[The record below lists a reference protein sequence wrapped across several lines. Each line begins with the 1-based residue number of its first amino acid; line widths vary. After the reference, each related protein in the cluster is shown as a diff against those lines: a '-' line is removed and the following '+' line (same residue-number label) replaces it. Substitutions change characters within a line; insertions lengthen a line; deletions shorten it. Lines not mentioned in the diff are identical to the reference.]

1 MKIRLILGCALLS
14 LGICAFGQSSA
25 DLPDAPSATI
35 APKPKPKPAPPAP
48 APPQTSAPQT
58 QNNSTDQQ
66 AQPTQAQPPANTQQP
81 AAQAAP
87 GQAPEQDKSSDDSAD
102 DQKPAQSQSG
112 EQSQSTDEKANSQ
125 QPSASKP
132 SDVGAENPAET
143 ITKNVNEVNIVFTV
157 TDKHGRFVKD
167 LKKEDFK
174 VLDDEKPQQILS
186 FRSETD
192 LPLRVGLLID
202 SSNSI
207 RDRFK
212 FEQEAA
218 IEFLNQIIRQRKDQA
233 FVIGFD
239 TVAEVTQD
247 YTDNTEE
254 LAHGV
259 RMLRAGGGT
268 ALYDAIY
275 YACREKLMNPP
286 SSPDGTRRA
295 IILLSDGDD
304 NQSRVTREEAVEMAQ
319 RAGVIIYAISTN
331 ITGEKT
337 RGDKVL
343 ERFAETTGGRLFTPF
358 KLQDVADAFTD
369 IQSELRSQY
378 AISYHPTDFVADGR
392 YRTIAIDALGKKN
405 LRVRAKKG
413 YYAPKNVAATSRI
426 EAPPAVN
433 K

>member
-1 MKIRLILGCALLS
+1 MKIRLILGCALLT

-35 APKPKPKPAPPAP
+35 APKPKPRPPAP
-48 APPQTSAPQT
+48 ATTQTPQT
-58 QNNSTDQQ
+58 QNNSSDPQGQSAPAQQ
-66 AQPTQAQPPANTQQP
+66 PSDNQQP
-81 AAQAAP
+81 AVQAAP
-87 GQAPEQDKSSDDSAD
+87 QTSQSPNDSAD
-102 DQKPAQSQSG
+102 DQKPDSQKPTQSQSSDQESG
-112 EQSQSTDEKANSQ
+112 NPQ
-125 QPSASKP
+125 QPANASKP
-132 SDVGAENPAET
+132 SDVNPEISAET
-143 ITKNVNEVNIVFTV
+143 IKKNVNEVNVVFTV

-167 LKKEDFK
+167 LKKGDFK

-202 SSNSI
+202 ASNSI

-218 IEFLNQIIRQRKDQA
+218 IEFLNQIIRQRKDGA

-247 YTDNTEE
+247 YTDSTEE

-286 SSPDGTRRA
+286 TSPDGVRRA

-331 ITGEKT
+331 ITGQKS

-358 KLQDVADAFTD
+358 KLQEVSDAFTD

-378 AISYHPTDFVADGR
+378 AISYHPTDFIADGR
-392 YRTIAIDALGKKN
+392 YRTIAIDATGKKN
-405 LRVRAKKG
+405 LKVRAKKG
-413 YYAPKNVAATSRI
+413 YYAPKNVAATSQN
-426 EAPPAVN
+426 EPPATVN
-433 K
+433 NK

>member
-1 MKIRLILGCALLS
+1 MKIRFILGCAILG
-14 LGICAFGQSSA
+14 LGICAFGQNSTSN
-25 DLPDAPSATI
+25 LPDAPSATI
-35 APKPKPKPAPPAP
+35 APKPKPAPPVPAQKPATDTQNRSADQAPPASVQP
-48 APPQTSAPQT
+48 SDT
-58 QNNSTDQQ
+58 QSTTDTQSTGDAQ
-66 AQPTQAQPPANTQQP
+66 EPSTAQPSQQEQPSQDSPSENSATEQKEEP
-81 AAQAAP
+81 AAQAPTAQQP
-87 GQAPEQDKSSDDSAD
+87 GNGSQKAPEAAD
-102 DQKPAQSQSG
+102 
-112 EQSQSTDEKANSQ
+112 
-125 QPSASKP
+125 
-132 SDVGAENPAET
+132 SDVET
-143 ITKNVNEVNIVFTV
+143 IRRNVNEVNVVFTV

-174 VLDDEKPQQILS
+174 VLDDNKPQQILS

-202 SSNSI
+202 ASNSI

-218 IEFLNQIIRQRKDQA
+218 IEFLNQIIRQKKDQA

-247 YTDNTEE
+247 YTDSSES

-268 ALYDAIY
+268 ALFDAIY

-286 SSPDGTRRA
+286 SNPDGNRRA

-331 ITGEKT
+331 ITGQKS

-378 AISYHPTDFVADGR
+378 AISYHPNDFVADGR
-392 YRTIAIDALGKKN
+392 YRTIDIDAAGKKN
-405 LRVRAKKG
+405 LKVRAKKG
-413 YYAPKNVAATSRI
+413 YYAPKNVAATSQN
-426 EAPPAVN
+426 EPPGTIN